1 MLGININQNR
11 IFGLDLLRALAIV
24 LVVHGHG
31 AHLLQGTA
39 LSGVLNLPMPDTV
52 DIFFV
57 LTGFLIGSA
66 FLSYA
71 EKHQRVDWRK
81 NLHFYARSALRILPN
96 YYFILLIYYLLVHG
110 QIIAGDTHACSIW
123 YFITFTQNLFTPF
136 YNFYWE
142 SWTLPVQW
150 WFYLLFPFL
159 LALLTP
165 RIKAKYAVPVIC
177 CLFILLSL
185 VYRNCVASHAT
196 DQFLWGVWIRKTV
209 ASRCDS
215 IYLGVLAA
223 CLYTYCPNFW
233 KRHSGKCLIA
243 GLLLLA
249 FILIFPRTFGSFY
262 VNVILL
268 TLSPLAFA
276 LCLPSLSGIR
286 NSKTFLGGILSHIS
300 ILSYAM
306 YLVNLMIIQ
315 IITTNFA
322 ETFSQWGAWGYLVYW
337 VCVLVASYLLYM
349 LVEKPF
355 TSLRNRL

>member
-1 MLGININQNR
+1 M
-11 IFGLDLLRALAIV
+11 
-24 LVVHGHG
+24 
-31 AHLLQGTA
+31 
-39 LSGVLNLPMPDTV
+39 
-52 DIFFV
+52 
-57 LTGFLIGSA
+57 
-66 FLSYA
+66 
-71 EKHQRVDWRK
+71 DWRK

-165 RIKAKYAVPVIC
+165 RIKAKHAVPVIC

-196 DQFLWGVWIRKTV
+196 DQFWWGVW
-209 ASRCDS
+209 
-215 IYLGVLAA
+215 
-223 CLYTYCPNFW
+223 
-233 KRHSGKCLIA
+233 
-243 GLLLLA
+243 
-249 FILIFPRTFGSFY
+249 
-262 VNVILL
+262 
-268 TLSPLAFA
+268 
-276 LCLPSLSGIR
+276 IR

-322 ETFSQWGAWGYLVYW
+322 DTFSQWGAWGYLVYW